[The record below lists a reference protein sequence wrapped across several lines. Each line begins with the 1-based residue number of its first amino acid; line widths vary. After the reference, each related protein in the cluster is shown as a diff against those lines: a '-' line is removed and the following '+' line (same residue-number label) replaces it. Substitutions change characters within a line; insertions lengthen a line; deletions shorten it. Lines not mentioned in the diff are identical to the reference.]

1 MKIGLDMLQG
11 YGAAAA
17 QFFFVPFRRP
27 HPPQGKKLDLARFQ
41 LTFEDS
47 LKETC
52 LIQPNG
58 NRTARMSGAAA
69 TGMDHR
75 RLCETES

>member
-27 HPPQGKKLDLARFQ
+27 HPPQGKKLDLARFH
-41 LTFEDS
+41 LTFEDQF
-47 LKETC
+47 E
-52 LIQPNG
+52 
-58 NRTARMSGAAA
+58 
-69 TGMDHR
+69 
-75 RLCETES
+75 